1 MIFINKNATIIING
15 FLGEK
20 IEADASVQCGM
31 CKHMIDS
38 FACKIYP
45 ATSEKNYNDIIPDKY
60 RLGKEACPDFI
71 QVEVDKTLR

>member
-1 MIFINKNATIIING
+1 MECVNN
-15 FLGEK
+15 
-20 IEADASVQCGM
+20 
-31 CKHMIDS
+31 IDS

-60 RLGKEACPDFI
+60 RLGQEACPDFI